1 MRPLVF
7 SLRARCRAAVIHA
20 AALAGLVAAG
30 SPTALD
36 AQRRPG
42 VGMGFYTYTGLLT
55 ADVEVGSITS
65 STALAEVPTVGVSV
79 LVAAPIKKAAKRAWI
94 AGLRA
99 NAFGIGN
106 GGSCYVTPEV
116 TGCQDRRFTER
127 GALMTGGAFDIRSTV
142 LRVMT
147 GPSLYTVQGQGA
159 RLGTALRLDYGS
171 PRQRGA
177 TPTLFFT
184 RTYLGSER
192 GEQLAVSTLGASFRW
207 VRKR

>member
-1 MRPLVF
+1 MPVRI
-7 SLRARCRAAVIHA
+7 RAVVNRAATL
-20 AALAGLVAAG
+20 ALLLAVAV
-30 SPTALD
+30 PTALH

-55 ADVEVGSITS
+55 GDVEIGSMTS

-99 NAFGIGN
+99 NAFGVGN
-106 GGSCYVTPEV
+106 GGSCYVTPDI

-142 LRVMT
+142 LRAMV
-147 GPSLYTVQGQGA
+147 GPALYSVQGQGT

-192 GEQLAVSTLGASFRW
+192 GEALAISTLGASFRW